1 MRWAFDF
8 QEDLI
13 MIDGTLVSLRAR
25 EPTDAATILP
35 WLNDPEVKRYLGGRY
50 PWSLAAE
57 QEWLRQRTAKPI
69 DFNELSLVIETRDGR
84 AIGTVGLGGITP
96 ENREATLGIMIGA
109 KDCWSRGYGTDAI
122 LALLRFAFGEMNL
135 HRVQLEVFGDNARG
149 IACYR
154 KCGFVEEARLRQ
166 DRYRLGSRVDALVMG
181 VLKSEFEALHGLT
194 AKEAV
199 DA

>member
-1 MRWAFDF
+1 
-8 QEDLI
+8 

-96 ENREATLGIMIGA
+96 ENREATLGITIGA
-109 KDCWSRGYGTDAI
+109 KDCWSRGYGTDATH
-122 LALLRFAFGEMNL
+122 LPLDVYRGASNQYVAERRHRRCRAPCGHLR
-135 HRVQLEVFGDNARG
+135 AR
-149 IACYR
+149 
-154 KCGFVEEARLRQ
+154 CGGFLRADPRGGRRPGAR
-166 DRYRLGSRVDALVMG
+166 YG
-181 VLKSEFEALHGLT
+181 
-194 AKEAV
+194 
-199 DA
+199 